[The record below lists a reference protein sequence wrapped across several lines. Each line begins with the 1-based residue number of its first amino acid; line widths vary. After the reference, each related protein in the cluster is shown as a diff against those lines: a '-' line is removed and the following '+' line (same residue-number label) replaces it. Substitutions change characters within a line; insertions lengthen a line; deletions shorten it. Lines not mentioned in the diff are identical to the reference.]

1 MEKCGTPFS
10 DRTNESILVADEGIE
25 FRYHNKNM
33 PDGYDTSMDVYQI
46 LREDVRVIPINAEM
60 HIAIIIGKGI
70 SLVGRN
76 VDDYRSLFLPSTV
89 SVGDGSK
96 AKGVV
101 DGAICMRFFRY
112 PPSIQKEIADR
123 FGSSVSDIMETLLKI
138 NEI

>member
-1 MEKCGTPFS
+1 MSLLVCFYAGAIVTSLFKQTLQQGETVVAL
-10 DRTNESILVADEGIE
+10 ES
-25 FRYHNKNM
+25 
-33 PDGYDTSMDVYQI
+33 
-46 LREDVRVIPINAEM
+46 
-60 HIAIIIGKGI
+60 IIIGKGI